1 MPATLPERRISKCAD
16 MMRAAAGFCGCSPM
30 TVVQDLLEGA
40 LARKVSAHLEVF
52 GRKRPAHAAGADLAH
67 FQVSLAADRKMSS
80 C

>member
-1 MPATLPERRISKCAD
+1 
-16 MMRAAAGFCGCSPM
+16 M

-67 FQVSLAADRKMSS
+67 FQVSLAADSKMSS